1 MGRPPHR
8 YFRFLKCIS
17 GIAVDLPKHMRITVR
32 DEEGI
37 ILNGDCL
44 PLEAM
49 NWLWSASQPIVLQTG
64 TPNRQQALI
73 TLSNSYT
80 VCLTYGV
87 DN

>member
-1 MGRPPHR
+1 MGRPPLR

-37 ILNGDCL
+37 ILDGDCL

-49 NWLWSASQPIVLQTG
+49 NWLWSASRPIVLQTG